1 MQLIPDLRFV
11 LGCRLGVI
19 LTDILVIPDHE
30 LIVRIDYIHIVFR
43 VCGRGLCHSLSIA
56 AYNSIGKDRFRAR
69 LHRDGLGITPL
80 ISRTAVFVNISLLGR
95 SDCHG
100 YL

>member
-1 MQLIPDLRFV
+1 MQLISDLRFV

-43 VCGRGLCHSLSIA
+43 VCGRSLCHSLSIA
-56 AYNSIGKDRFRAR
+56 SHNSVGKDRFRAR
-69 LHRDGLGITPL
+69 LHSDGLGIAPF
-80 ISRTAVFVNISLLGR
+80 ISRTAVFVNISRLDR
-95 SDCHG
+95 NDSHG